1 MAVTNRYKHPKL
13 VGGDPEWEPPRLR
26 CICAW
31 GGAPFPIIQW
41 SRNRRGSHSREVH
54 KVALGPSATEAD
66 AHTFASL
73 RSLQPRVLPFL
84 LSPRYGPL
92 WGFTHPGFEFRLKK
106 MASISTFA
114 RNFAKG
120 KNGQHSNYA
129 TFEKNFALFWLTPTH
144 TPAGAPG
151 PSRTKPR
158 AGAPDRHTLTGYRSR
173 GVLDSEGSARQSRA
187 SASSSANGF

>member
-1 MAVTNRYKHPKL
+1 
-13 VGGDPEWEPPRLR
+13 
-26 CICAW
+26 
-31 GGAPFPIIQW
+31 
-41 SRNRRGSHSREVH
+41 
-54 KVALGPSATEAD
+54 
-66 AHTFASL
+66 
-73 RSLQPRVLPFL
+73 
-84 LSPRYGPL
+84 
-92 WGFTHPGFEFRLKK
+92 

-187 SASSSANGF
+187 SAGARRPTGEGFVQISTQDRTHANKQRNEHTHKKAHTSARPTNQPRTHQPATHTQPTNRLLMGESNFRKHGSWQVTTRR